1 MAILKEIEVAI
12 VVNGQEL
19 KEYDDEDA
27 GNDDQN
33 SVSKYVEATSGAE
46 FQIVTSA
53 PIWFEFSSDAVMM
66 KIYLDGAY
74 VENVLFQKE
83 EAGRTKAWQR
93 TVDGAR
99 RFNGNRW
106 VVKPFKFV
114 EITAGM
120 PYWLLNFVD

>member
-27 GNDDQN
+27 SNDDQN

-53 PIWFEFSSDAVMM
+53 PIWYDFSSDAVLM

-74 VENVLFQKE
+74 VENGLFLKKD
-83 EAGRTKAWQR
+83 ARRTRARQR
-93 TVDGAR
+93 TFDGAK
-99 RFNGNRW
+99 RFNGDQW
-106 VVKPFKFV
+106 EVKPFKFI

-120 PYWLLNFVD
+120 PC